1 MVVTTARPTLLDCGW
16 WRVATRVAA
25 IGLLAITSLVAEG
38 ITSAPSAFAQR
49 GSILAFPARPKPVQ
63 PGSGLLSAKSKKD
76 QMLVRATEMDYD
88 YTNERVS
95 AVGNVQIYYSGSTLE
110 ADRVIYDQ
118 KTKRL
123 HAEGNVKLTE
133 ANGNIVYSQI
143 LDLSD
148 DFRDGFVDS
157 LRIDGP
163 EQTRFAASRAE
174 RTSGEVTVFQSGV
187 YTACEPCKDDPTKPP
202 KWQIKAAR
210 IIHDQGEKMMY
221 FEDVQF
227 EFFGVPLAYLPYFSS
242 PDPSAKR
249 KSGFLVPTY
258 HTSSVYGFGV
268 TTPYYFALAPDYDLT
283 ITPMITSKQ
292 GPLVQAEWR
301 QRLINGSYM
310 VRASGI
316 FQLDKQAFF
325 NSGDLSGFRDVRGH
339 VESAGQFRLN
349 DKWVYGWDGT
359 LVTDRAYFQD
369 YGLLKRVQ
377 TTNLLATTPDY
388 VLSQA
393 YLQGR
398 GEKSFFDMRAMYF
411 YGFSSQDSQR
421 QIPIIHPVIDHYYV
435 AKDPFFGGE
444 LSLRS
449 NLTSLSREA
458 AFFDPINANATVN
471 GLCSIS
477 NADPAVK
484 TLNNCLLRGVP
495 GEYTRFSTEVGWRRT
510 VVDQYGQMWTPFAS
524 VRADLANVQINNDP
538 GVSNYMQTGDHDVAR
553 VMPTVGLE
561 YRYPFISV
569 QSWGTQTIE
578 PIAQIIARPN
588 ETGIGRF
595 PNESSQ
601 SLNFDVSNLFSQNKY
616 AGWDRVEGGGRLNA
630 GVNYTAQFNRG
641 GFVNVMFGQSYSL
654 FGQNSFAVGGPTNTG
669 IESGLDTT
677 RSDYVARVAYQP
689 NSTFTL
695 TSRFRM
701 NEADF
706 TLARS
711 EFEAAANFDRWT
723 TSLIYGNYAAQPAL
737 GFLER
742 REGLVGSA
750 KFKINPNWL
759 VLGALR
765 YDLRAEQLTE
775 TQVGLGYIDDCLIL
789 ALNYITEFNY
799 NVAGTTTTTTT
810 TAGTP
815 PKHNQTLMLQLTLRT
830 LGGSSASTGVT
841 GLGSSS
847 TGLPK

>member
-1 MVVTTARPTLLDCGW
+1 MAVTTAHPRLWGCAW
-16 WRVATRVAA
+16 WRAAARAAAVGTLALASIALLSIAT
-25 IGLLAITSLVAEG
+25 
-38 ITSAPSAFAQR
+38 APSAFAQR
-49 GSILAFPARPKPVQ
+49 GSIVSFPQRPKPAQ
-63 PGSGLLSAKSKKD
+63 SGSGLLGAKKNQKD
-76 QMLVRATEMDYD
+76 QMIVRATEMLYD
-88 YTNERVS
+88 YSNERVS

-110 ADRVIYDQ
+110 ADKVIYDQ

-123 HAEGNVKLTE
+123 HAQGNVKLSE
-133 ANGNIVYSQI
+133 ADGKVVYADT

-163 EQTRFAASRAE
+163 EQTRFAATRAE
-174 RTSGEVTVFQSGV
+174 RSSGDVTVFQNGV
-187 YTACEPCKDDPTKPP
+187 YTACEECKEDRTKPP

-221 FEDVQF
+221 FEDAQF
-227 EFFGVPLAYLPYFSS
+227 ELFGVPLAYIPYFSS

-258 HTSSVYGFGV
+258 HTSSVYGFSV
-268 TTPYYFALAPDYDLT
+268 STPYYFALAPDYDLT

-301 QRLINGSYM
+301 QRLINGAYM

-316 FQLDKQAFF
+316 FQLDKQAFLDK
-325 NSGDLSGFRDVRGH
+325 GDLPGFRDVRGSI
-339 VESAGQFRLN
+339 ESSGQFRLN

-377 TTNLLATTPDY
+377 TANLLATTPDY
-388 VLSQA
+388 VTSQA

-398 GEKSFFDMRAMYF
+398 GEKSFFDLRAMYF

-421 QIPIIHPVIDHYYV
+421 QIPIIHPVMDYYYV
-435 AKDPFFGGE
+435 AKNPFLGGE
-444 LSLRS
+444 VSLRS

-458 AFFDPINANATVN
+458 AFFDPINLNASTN
-471 GLCSIS
+471 GLCSIAS
-477 NADPAVK
+477 ADPAVK
-484 TLNNCLLRGVP
+484 TINNCLLRGVP
-495 GEYTRFSTEVGWRRT
+495 GTYTRFSTEASWRRT
-510 VVDQYGQMWTPFAS
+510 VIDPYGQMWTPFAS
-524 VRADLANVQINNDP
+524 ARVDFANVEIQNEP
-538 GVSNYMQTGDHDVAR
+538 GVSNFIKTGETDVAR

-578 PIAQIIARPN
+578 PIAQIIAPPN
-588 ETGIGRF
+588 ETSIGRL
-595 PNESSQ
+595 PNEDSQ
-601 SLNFDVSNLFSQNKY
+601 SLIFDVSNLFSVNKY
-616 AGWDRVEGGGRLNA
+616 AGYDRVEGGGRLNA
-630 GVNYTAQFNRG
+630 GINYTAQFNRG

-654 FGQNSFAVGGPTNTG
+654 FGQNSFALGGTTNTG
-669 IESGLDTT
+669 IQSGLDTN

-701 NEADF
+701 NEDDF
-706 TLARS
+706 TLQRS
-711 EFEAAANFDRWT
+711 EFEAQANFDRWS
-723 TSLIYGNYAAQPAL
+723 TSVIYGNYAAQPAL

-742 REGLVGSA
+742 REGVVGSA
-750 KFKINPNWL
+750 KFKVNPNWL
-759 VLGALR
+759 VLGAVR
-765 YDLRAEQLTE
+765 YDLRAEQVTE
-775 TQVGLGYIDDCLIL
+775 TQIGLGYIDDCLIL

-799 NVAGTTTTTTT
+799 NSSLPNAQ
-810 TAGTP
+810 
-815 PKHNQTLMLQLTLRT
+815 KHNQTLMFQLSFRT
-830 LGGSSASTGVT
+830 LGGSSGSTGVS
-841 GLGSSS
+841 GLGSGQSS
-847 TGLPK
+847 PGFPK

>member
-1 MVVTTARPTLLDCGW
+1 MVTATARPVPLGCGW
-16 WRVATRVAA
+16 WRLATRVAA
-25 IGLLAITSLVAEG
+25 IVLVAAAG
-38 ITSAPSAFAQR
+38 IVIESIASAPSAFAQR
-49 GSILAFPARPKPVQ
+49 GSILSFPQRPKPAQ
-63 PGSGLLSAKSKKD
+63 PGSGLLGAKSKKD
-76 QMLVRATEMDYD
+76 QMLVRATEMNYD

-95 AVGNVQIYYSGSTLE
+95 AVGNVQIYYSGATLE
-110 ADRVIYDQ
+110 ADKVIYDQ

-123 HAEGNVKLTE
+123 HAQGNVRLAE
-133 ANGNIVYSQI
+133 ADGKVVYADM

-157 LRIDGP
+157 LRVDGP

-187 YTACEPCKDDPTKPP
+187 YTACEPCKDDVTKPP
-202 KWQIKAAR
+202 KWQIKATR

-221 FEDVQF
+221 FEDARF
-227 EFFGVPLAYLPYFSS
+227 EFFGVPLAYIPYFSS

-258 HTSSVYGFGV
+258 HTSSVYGFSV

-283 ITPMITSKQ
+283 VTPMITSKQ
-292 GPLVQAEWR
+292 GPLAQVEWR
-301 QRLINGSYM
+301 QRLINGAYM

-316 FQLDKQAFF
+316 FQLDKQAFLDK
-325 NSGDLSGFRDVRGH
+325 GDVPGFRDVRGH

-359 LVTDRAYFQD
+359 LVTDRSYFQD
-369 YGLLKRVQ
+369 YGLLKKVQ

-388 VLSQA
+388 VTSQA

-421 QIPIIHPVIDHYYV
+421 QIPVIHPVINHEYV
-435 AKDPFFGGE
+435 AKQPVFGGE
-444 LSLRS
+444 VSLRT

-458 AFFDPINANATVN
+458 AFFDPINNFAATN
-471 GLCSIS
+471 GLCSII
-477 NADPAVK
+477 NPDPAVK
-484 TLNNCLLRGVP
+484 TINNCLLRGVP
-495 GEYTRFSTEVGWRRT
+495 GVYSRLSTEASWRRT
-510 VVDQYGQMWTPFAS
+510 VVDSYGQVFTPFAS
-524 VRADLANVQINNDP
+524 ARVDLANVEVQNDP
-538 GVSNYMQTGDHDVAR
+538 GVSNFMKTGDTDVAR

-561 YRYPFISV
+561 YRYPFINV

-588 ETGIGRF
+588 ETGIGKL
-595 PNESSQ
+595 PNEDSQ
-601 SLNFDVSNLFSQNKY
+601 SLIFDVSNLFRVDKY
-616 AGWDRVEGGGRLNA
+616 AGYDRVEGGGRLNA
-630 GVNYTAQFNRG
+630 GINYTAQFNRG
-641 GFVNVMFGQSYSL
+641 GFVNVMVGQSYSL

-669 IESGLDTT
+669 IQSGLDTA

-706 TLARS
+706 TLSRS
-711 EFEAAANFDRWT
+711 EFEATANFDRWT

-742 REGLVGSA
+742 REGVVGSA

-759 VLGALR
+759 VLGAVR

-799 NVAGTTTTTTT
+799 NSTLPNAQ
-810 TAGTP
+810 
-815 PKHNQTLMLQLTLRT
+815 KHNQTLMLQLSLRT

-841 GLGSSS
+841 GLGQGSS

>member
-1 MVVTTARPTLLDCGW
+1 MAVTTAHPNLRGCGW
-16 WRVATRVAA
+16 WRPAARAAAVGVLALAGIALASIAT
-25 IGLLAITSLVAEG
+25 
-38 ITSAPSAFAQR
+38 APSAFAQR
-49 GSILAFPARPKPVQ
+49 GSIVSFPPRPKPPQ
-63 PGSGLLSAKSKKD
+63 AGGGLLGAKKNQKD
-76 QMLVRATEMDYD
+76 QMMLRATEMHYD
-88 YTNERVS
+88 YTNERVA

-110 ADRVIYDQ
+110 ADKVIYDQ

-123 HAEGNVKLTE
+123 HAQGNVRLTE
-133 ANGNIVYSQI
+133 ADGKVLYGET

-163 EQTRFAASRAE
+163 EQTRFAASRGE
-174 RTSGEVTVFQSGV
+174 RTSGDVTVFQNGV
-187 YTACEPCKDDPTKPP
+187 YTACEACKDDPTKPP

-221 FEDVQF
+221 FEDARF
-227 EFFGVPLAYLPYFSS
+227 EFFGVPLAYIPYFSS
-242 PDPSAKR
+242 ADPSAKR

-258 HTSSVYGFGV
+258 HTSSVYGFSV
-268 TTPYYFALAPDYDLT
+268 ATPYYFALAPDYDAT

-301 QRLINGSYM
+301 QRLINGSYI

-316 FQLDKQAFF
+316 FQLDKQAFVDK
-325 NSGDLSGFRDVRGH
+325 GDFPGNRDFRGH
-339 VESAGQFRLN
+339 VESSGQFRLN

-359 LVTDRAYFQD
+359 LVTDRTYFQD

-377 TTNLLATTPDY
+377 TANLLATTPDY
-388 VLSQA
+388 VTSQA

-398 GEKSFFDMRAMYF
+398 GEKSYFDIRTMYF

-421 QIPIIHPVIDHYYV
+421 QIPIIHPVMDYDYV
-435 AKDPFFGGE
+435 AKNPFLGGE
-444 LSLRS
+444 VSLRS

-458 AFFDPINANATVN
+458 AFFDPINPAASTN
-471 GLCSIS
+471 GLCSIAS
-477 NADPAVK
+477 ADTTVK

-495 GEYTRFSTEVGWRRT
+495 GTYSRLSTEVSWRRT
-510 VVDQYGQMWTPFAS
+510 VVDGYGQVFTPFAS
-524 VRADLANVQINNDP
+524 ARVDFANVEIQNDP
-538 GVSNYMQTGDHDVAR
+538 GVSNFMKTGETDVAR

-588 ETGIGRF
+588 ETSIGRL
-595 PNESSQ
+595 PNEDSQ
-601 SLNFDVSNLFSQNKY
+601 SLIFDASNLFAANKY

-630 GVNYTAQFNRG
+630 GINYTAQFNRG
-641 GFVNVMFGQSYSL
+641 GFVNVMFGQSFSL

-669 IESGLDTT
+669 IQSGLDTS

-701 NEADF
+701 NEDDF
-706 TLARS
+706 TLQRT
-711 EFEAAANFDRWT
+711 EFEAQANFDRWS
-723 TSLIYGNYAAQPAL
+723 TSVIYGNYAAQPAL
-737 GFLER
+737 GFLDR
-742 REGLVGSA
+742 REGVVGSA
-750 KFKINPNWL
+750 KFKVNPNWL
-759 VLGALR
+759 MLGAVR

-775 TQVGLGYIDDCLIL
+775 TQIGLGYIDDCLIL

-799 NVAGTTTTTTT
+799 NVGTTTQ
-810 TAGTP
+810 
-815 PKHNQTLMLQLTLRT
+815 KHNQTLMLQLSLRT

-841 GLGSSS
+841 GLGAGQSGS
-847 TGLPK
+847 GFPK